1 MGGVNMNEM
10 KYWQAGTRDDDG
22 RYVHNPNYI
31 LHPKNPRRFRMPLK
45 LNAKTKGSHYWGDK
59 QGVSMAIGR
68 LVCYPDRDVVPGSN
82 NGHYGIHLKV
92 ECNAHVDFYQ
102 ARVKDVKA
110 AIRKVKKEHNGEPF
124 VAIVKNS
131 RRSYSWSDPSSLDF
145 VFLDTDE
152 RAPSGHGNNW
162 AIRGAVPTIYTYAD
176 LIARLTAIADHLASV
191 DAESEEKRLAIESAH
206 KFMRSRENSLE
217 REQKDLKRAEESYA
231 NWTDEE
237 YVERYVAQQVDA
249 ARSYMEAMLKKVANC
264 EKELAESKRKFAA
277 LTEEEA

>member
-1 MGGVNMNEM
+1 MNEM
-10 KYWQAGTRDDDG
+10 KYWELGAKDDDG
-22 RYVHNPNYI
+22 RWVRNPNYI
-31 LHPKNPRRFRMPLK
+31 LHPHNPRRFRMPLK
-45 LNAKTKGSHYWGDK
+45 LSAKAKTSYWNGGNK
-59 QGVSMAIGR
+59 QNVSQEIGH
-68 LVCYPDRDVVPGSN
+68 LVCEPDRDVVPS
-82 NGHYGIHLKV
+82 GHPNSYVGIRLKV
-92 ECNAHVDFYQ
+92 ECSQHIGYYQ

-152 RAPSGHGNNW
+152 RSPYAHGGNG
-162 AIRGAVPTIYTYAD
+162 AVRGAVPAIYTYAD
-176 LIARLTAIADHLASV
+176 LIARLTAIVDHLASV

-206 KFMRSRENSLE
+206 KYMRVDESALE
-217 REQKDLKRAEESYA
+217 REQKDLKRAEESYV

-237 YVERYVAQQVDA
+237 YVKRYVAQQVDA
-249 ARSYMEAMLKKVANC
+249 ARTYREAMLKKVANR

-277 LTEEEA
+277 LTEEEE